1 MNIEFKSIKTLASL
15 SEETACYT
23 AKLYIDGKYVADVS
37 NRGHGGCD
45 DYAFQPGFS
54 YETIKAADA
63 YLATLPVIDE
73 QYGIHNSVE
82 IMGQEAANRHIE
94 LQNFRSKLSR
104 KILIVKDDG
113 VYTIGAPKTAANIE
127 ACKAKYGAENVL
139 NALPV
144 DKAFDVFVAKAK
156 AA

>member
-45 DYAFQPGFS
+45 EYAFKAGFS
-54 YETIKAADA
+54 YDTIKAADA
-63 YLATLPVIDE
+63 YLATLPVIDTE
-73 QYGIHNSVE
+73 YNIHNSVE
-82 IMGQEAANRHIE
+82 IMGQEAANRAIE
-94 LQNFRSKLSR
+94 LANFRSKLSR
-104 KILIVKDDG
+104 KILIVKDGG
-113 VYTIGAPKTAANIE
+113 VYTIGAPKTPANIE

-139 NALPV
+139 NTMSV
-144 DKAFDVFVAKAK
+144 EQAFEVFVK